1 MNFLIQTI
9 NGEIQHDFSFELQQA
24 KRYYDW
30 LGEEMELTYLDFND
44 IEKITEPDK
53 YIPIGSVEFVS
64 AYLRRFYDKN
74 RPLFPLNVPE
84 ELFPFAGREIDNI
97 RGYNDIIPGKYDNK
111 KVFLKSLYT
120 LKRPLNG
127 IADYISHN
135 DLIGFQVSEIIDI
148 LSEWRVF
155 VFKGKIQHIS
165 NYSGESLIFPDPK
178 VIEDMVKYYTFAPK
192 AWTLDIAVTA
202 DRETVV
208 IECHRFFSCGLYGF
222 SDHAII
228 PKMFSQEWFEMKS

>member
-9 NGEIQHDFSFELQQA
+9 DGLIQHDFSFELQQA
-24 KRYYDW
+24 KKYYDW
-30 LGEEMELTYLDFND
+30 CGEEMELTYIDYDD
-44 IEKITEPDK
+44 IDKITEPDK
-53 YIPIGSVEFVS
+53 YVPIGSVEFVS
-64 AYLRRFYDKN
+64 KYLRKFYDKN

-84 ELFPFAGREIDNI
+84 ELFPFAGRKIDNI
-97 RGYNDIIPGKYDNK
+97 RGYGDIVPGKYGK
-111 KVFLKSLYT
+111 IFRKSLHT
-120 LKRPLNG
+120 LKHNLNG
-127 IADYISHN
+127 VVDEGAPN
-135 DLIGFQVSEIIDI
+135 EDLIGFQISEIIDI

-155 VFKGKIQHIS
+155 VFKGKIQHVS
-165 NYSGESLIFPDPK
+165 NYSGESLVFPDPK
-178 VIEDMVKYYTFAPK
+178 IIKEMVKAYQVAPK
-192 AWTLDIAVTA
+192 AWTLDVAVTT